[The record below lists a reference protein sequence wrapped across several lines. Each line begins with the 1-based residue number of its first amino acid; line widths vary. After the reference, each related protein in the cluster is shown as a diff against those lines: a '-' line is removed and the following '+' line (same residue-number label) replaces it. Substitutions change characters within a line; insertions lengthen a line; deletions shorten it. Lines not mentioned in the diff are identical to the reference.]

1 MKRSQSSSSLYLCA
15 VLVLLVLGAV
25 APGSAHAT
33 TGIMTITSTTTL
45 TANHTGQIRFGASN
59 ITLDCA
65 GYEIRFAARQPS
77 GGCGVSGTQTCG
89 IRSLNRTGITIRN
102 CDVVGAYSYGIWIQG
117 TSTTSTVRD
126 SSVTDAGVGFR
137 VDAASNLEFFNS
149 AAVSNSAGFEI
160 RDSTDVMFT
169 STDAVYSTGDGFDIN
184 DSTDVR
190 IQYGFV
196 FANGV
201 NGIEFDD
208 SPGSSVLN
216 TEVLNNGQHGVS
228 LDVSSGIYISANE
241 IHGNVENGL
250 RLQDCDNGT
259 IRYNLV
265 DNNGTCNANQDAAS
279 SGNTWTGNTLQ
290 NWCGTVPNPH

>member
-1 MKRSQSSSSLYLCA
+1 MKRSGWYSSLYFCA
-15 VLVLLVLGAV
+15 VLVSLVLGA
-25 APGSAHAT
+25 AASGSAHAT
-33 TGIMTITSTTTL
+33 SGIMTITSTTTL
-45 TANHTGQIRFGASN
+45 TENHTGQVRFGASN

-65 GYEIRFAARQPS
+65 GYEIRFAARQPA

-102 CDVVGAYSYGIWIQG
+102 CDVVGAYSYGVWIQG
-117 TSTTSTVRD
+117 TSTASTVRD

-137 VDAASNLEFFNS
+137 VDAASNLQFFNS

-160 RDSTDVMFT
+160 RDSTNVMFT

-228 LDVSSGIYISANE
+228 LDNSSGIYISANE

-250 RLQDCDNGT
+250 RLQNCDNGT
-259 IRYNLV
+259 VRYNLV

-279 SGNTWTGNTLQ
+279 SSNTWTGNTLQ